1 MREASSLPAAIGKPA
16 HAAFAAPVGERRSRP
31 RLRELEVLAAVVREG
46 KTTAAALR
54 LGLSQSAVS
63 RSIAALEA
71 SVGKRLFER
80 NGGRLTATSEALRIV
95 REVEPF
101 FSVLDRLTG
110 TAVAEAPTQPLR
122 IAAPPTV
129 AHRFMPALIAAFLE
143 EHPELSIQLEIG
155 MTETVIAAVANAN
168 AHLGISDGMIR
179 HDGLFAQPLI
189 DTIGHVVMPPGHRLA
204 RKAVIEPR
212 DFAGERFI
220 TLTRRFHRRN
230 VIDRIFAE
238 HGVERR
244 CVVETATSIAVCE
257 MVREGL
263 GLGIVNPFPVAMR
276 AGESLVFRPFEP
288 RIDYLSSFFVP
299 IGTVEPSARR
309 FIEFA
314 RTFVAGDRRFAVAS
328 LVAQEG
334 AAEEGLERERTRGEG
349 LCPA

>member
-1 MREASSLPAAIGKPA
+1 MRDASSLADGVATPLSPVLDDT
-16 HAAFAAPVGERRSRP
+16 VGERRPWP
-31 RLRELEVLAAVVREG
+31 RLRELEVLAAVVKEG
-46 KTTAAALR
+46 KTTAAAHR

-63 RSIAALEA
+63 RAIAALEVT
-71 SVGKRLFER
+71 VGKRLFDR
-80 NGGRLTATSEALRIV
+80 DGGRLTATSHALRMVQEI
-95 REVEPF
+95 EPIF
-101 FSVLDRLTG
+101 QALDRLSG
-110 TAVAEAPTQPLR
+110 APVVEAPTQPLR

-143 EHPELSIQLEIG
+143 HHPDLVVQLEIG

-179 HDGLFAQPLI
+179 HDGLVAQPLI
-189 DTIGHVVMPPGHRLA
+189 ATVGHVVMPPGHRLA
-204 RKAVIEPR
+204 GKPR
-212 DFAGERFI
+212 IVPEDFAGERYI

-244 CVVETATSIAVCE
+244 SVVETATSIAVCE

-288 RIDYLSSFFVP
+288 RIDYAAAFFVP
-299 IGTVEPSARR
+299 VGPVEPTARR

-314 RTFVAGDRRFAVAS
+314 RAFVETDPRFADYS
-328 LVAQEG
+328 RIEG
-334 AAEEGLERERTRGEG
+334 AIP
-349 LCPA
+349 CPA